1 MNSIKYSNFRHD
13 QIIHTNKPLKQESK
27 LVLIDKNK
35 FTLIK

>member
-27 LVLIDKNK
+27 LVLIEQKQVYFN
-35 FTLIK
+35 